1 MWPFPAQNLRLNM
14 KSCKWQSRAGRA
26 DGTCM
31 DEASNGFIRAGT
43 LAGMRNRARMVLGTP
58 GVAVLILADGS
69 LICHQN
75 VIPLRPF
82 F

>member
-1 MWPFPAQNLRLNM
+1 
-14 KSCKWQSRAGRA
+14 
-26 DGTCM
+26 M